1 MTDNTQNHWAAQPE
15 RGSRLFLALTTLM
28 VRYLPAFLMRPCI
41 WFVVLYFYATAPKP
55 RRPYPAVSNPSSDGL
70 SRYRFA
76 ETQRI
81 QTIYRVRRGSMR
93 PFCRVATN
101 PNQL

>member
-15 RGSRLFLALTTLM
+15 RGSRLFLSLTTLM

-55 RRPYPAVSNPSSDGL
+55 RRP
-70 SRYRFA
+70 
-76 ETQRI
+76 
-81 QTIYRVRRGSMR
+81 RGRKQKKEPEQGPTLLDS
-93 PFCRVATN
+93 
-101 PNQL
+101 

>member
-15 RGSRLFLALTTLM
+15 RGSRLFLSLTTLM

-41 WFVVLYFYATAPKP
+41 WFVVLYFYATAPKTAP
-55 RRPYPAVSNPSSDGL
+55 PYPAGIKPVFSGL

-76 ETQRI
+76 ETRRI
-81 QTIYRVRRGSMR
+81 QTIYRVRRGNMR
-93 PFCRVATN
+93 PFCRVAAQN
-101 PNQL
+101 PL

>member
-1 MTDNTQNHWAAQPE
+1 MTDNTKNHWAAQPE

-55 RRPYPAVSNPSSDGL
+55 RRHIL
-70 SRYRFA
+70 RY
-76 ETQRI
+76 
-81 QTIYRVRRGSMR
+81 QTRLQTTFPDTVLPCGSAKSVMKIWYSKTR
-93 PFCRVATN
+93 TAFIRK
-101 PNQL
+101 